1 VTRRAI
7 ARRDDVRPGEMIGLV
22 VGRVPVL
29 LANVDGAVHAWVD
42 SCPHRGV
49 PLSRGR
55 LAGRALVCGAH
66 QWTYNVCTGRGLD
79 PNDVELCPLTASV
92 EGDQIWVELPDEDA
106 RAAIV
111 PRVGPVLRAEP
122 AGRAV
127 AAAIR
132 DLNPDAQ
139 VLDRGAELR
148 VLVPGACLV
157 TRAAIEQKLG
167 APFRLPEDLEALLV
181 GGEGEL
187 RVTHLEA
194 RWAPGQK
201 PEYPEYT

>member
-1 VTRRAI
+1 MT
-7 ARRDDVRPGEMIGLV
+7 GLV

-29 LANVDGAVHAWVD
+29 LANVDGAVHAYVD

-79 PNDVELCPLTASV
+79 PNDVELCPLAVSV
-92 EGDQIWVELPDEDA
+92 EGDEICVELPDEDA
-106 RAAIV
+106 RAPIV
-111 PRVGPVLRAEP
+111 PRVGPVLRADA

-139 VLDRGAELR
+139 VFDRGAELR
-148 VLVPGACLV
+148 VLVPRACVV
-157 TRAAIEQKLG
+157 TRAAIEQRLG
-167 APFRLPEDLEALLV
+167 APFRLPADLPAVTLA
-181 GGEGEL
+181 GEGTL
-187 RVTHLEA
+187 SVTDAEA
-194 RWAPGQK
+194 RWEPGEK
-201 PEYPEYT
+201 PEYPE